1 MKHLINILPILIF
14 LLFYLIQPVFAEKP
28 AEEKQTIKLS
38 EIPKDNAAATPAEIA
53 EAKAKAD
60 KIAAEKAESESA
72 KLFDKG
78 YNAFTKGQY
87 KKAADFFHQYTSRT
101 SRDATEYEWG
111 EFFLGVSLKK
121 CGMTHASV
129 DVLSWLVTRKPNTKI
144 VTYILELFEEITRT
158 IPYDKHSI
166 INRAI
171 YDQEYGFVESEL
183 SNFIH
188 YHQGVF
194 DWKND
199 FNVWGKNH
207 FNKINKKSYYYFKY
221 RYQVALYHIVND
233 EIDDAIKILEKILEK
248 PFEGEAFKNTIRKTL
263 ARLLYEKKEY
273 AKADALYE
281 QISTNIVYQAQNL
294 LERSWS
300 QYRLNNQEKA
310 MGLLYAFNAPAY
322 RNYFSPE
329 YFLLKSFIYK
339 DVCNYGHALNVI
351 DEFRQHYK
359 TSLVNIYERDNISES
374 SELLLALLGKEKINR
389 LWKFI
394 NLLEEEQSRIQEF
407 NSPALQAY
415 LKNIYALQLDESTTE
430 LRLVIDEKYEEIAN
444 DLLEYEEKT
453 DLMAYEISL
462 DMYQRVYQY
471 HYDEE
476 SEDADKANENS
487 FYRHYYAFYP
497 FQKEFW
503 NDELDNYKV
512 ILENKCSSMEEWD
525 IFFK

>member
-1 MKHLINILPILIF
+1 MKHLIKKILI
-14 LLFYLIQPVFAEKP
+14 LMCALFFLIQPAFAEKP
-28 AEEKQTIKLS
+28 AEEEQTIKTS
-38 EIPKDNAAATPAEIA
+38 EIPKDNAAATPAELA
-53 EAKAKAD
+53 EAKAE
-60 KIAAEKAESESA
+60 AEKLAMEKATAESA
-72 KLFDKG
+72 MLFDKG
-78 YNAFTKGQY
+78 YKAFTKGDY
-87 KKAADFFHQYTSRT
+87 KKAATFFHQYTTRT
-101 SRDATEYEWG
+101 SRDETEYEWG

-166 INRAI
+166 INRSI
-171 YDQEYGFVESEL
+171 YDQEYGFIESEL
-183 SNFIH
+183 SNFVH

-194 DWKND
+194 DWKNNFD
-199 FNVWGKNH
+199 VWGQNH

-221 RYQVALYHIVND
+221 RYQVALYHIVNN

-248 PFEGEAFKNTIRKTL
+248 PFEGKEFKNTVRKTL
-263 ARLLYEKKEY
+263 ARLFYEKKEY
-273 AKADALYE
+273 AKADTLYE
-281 QISTNIVYQAQNL
+281 EISTNIVYQAQNL

-359 TSLVNIYERDNISES
+359 TSLNNIYKRDNLSEN
-374 SELLLALLGKEKINR
+374 SELLLALLGKESINR
-389 LWKFI
+389 IWKFI
-394 NLLEEEQSRIQEF
+394 NLLEEERSRIQGF
-407 NSPALQAY
+407 SSPDLQAY
-415 LKNIYALQLDESTTE
+415 LKNIYALQLDETTTE

-453 DLMAYEISL
+453 DLMAYEVSL

-476 SEDADKANENS
+476 NDTKGKEANTG

-497 FQKEFW
+497 FQNEFW